1 MNKLHPVL
9 TLTLALGLLTG
20 LTTGATV
27 SAALRQDFGEPLVL
41 WHLVLYGLST
51 GPRDKGLRTPLWGG
65 SSAPLRQH
73 LRRRATRGD

>member
-51 GPRDKGLRTPLWGG
+51 GPRDKGLSTSDNTLMVAVSVWKKP
-65 SSAPLRQH
+65 
-73 LRRRATRGD
+73 